1 VVLAG
6 LAPAGRFLLLLVAVA
21 AGGGNE
27 RSTHLGLTLA
37 LALFAMTSISPSL
50 QHQLE
55 RLSPDERIQVGALLA
70 ALEDSATHAASA
82 PRRPGGLLGKM
93 RTHADFD
100 APMAEEFL
108 IP

>member
-1 VVLAG
+1 M
-6 LAPAGRFLLLLVAVA
+6 APAGQFLLLLVVVP

-27 RSTHLGLTLA
+27 RSTHLGLTSA

-70 ALEDSATHAASA
+70 ALEDSATQAASS
-82 PRRPGGLLGKM
+82 PRQPGGLLGKM

>member
-1 VVLAG
+1 MGVDPGSLLAG
-6 LAPAGRFLLLLVAVA
+6 FRVVARDTAGIGLA
-21 AGGGNE
+21 
-27 RSTHLGLTLA
+27 RSAHLGLALV

-55 RLSPDERIQVGALLA
+55 RLSPDERIEVGALLA
-70 ALEDSATHAASA
+70 AMEDSVTPAAAA
-82 PRRPGGLLGKM
+82 PRQPGGLLGKM
-93 RTHADFD
+93 HSHADFD

>member
-1 VVLAG
+1 